1 VVKSGSPILM
11 PWVDKVPAILQA
23 WYPGEEDGNVVASLL
38 FGEVNPSGK
47 LPITF
52 PVRDQ
57 DVPANTPE
65 QYPGVGGVAR
75 HTEGVFVGYRHYDA
89 RGIAPLFPFG
99 HGLSYTTFRM
109 SQVTARPNR
118 DGSVTASVT
127 VRNTGRRAGAEV
139 VQLYVGKPATEA
151 VPQPPR
157 QLGGFAR
164 VTLRPGESRRV
175 TVRLP
180 ARAFAHWDVTTHG
193 WLVPDG
199 VYRVYAGS
207 SSRDPRMSSTPVR
220 LCGVT
225 PAQADALS

>member
-1 VVKSGSPILM
+1 
-11 PWVDKVPAILQA
+11 
-23 WYPGEEDGNVVASLL
+23 VVASLL

-52 PVRDQ
+52 PRRDQ

-65 QYPGVGGVAR
+65 QYPGVDGVAR

-89 RGIAPLFPFG
+89 RGIEPLFPFG

-109 SQVTARPNR
+109 SRLKAQPASDGRVT
-118 DGSVTASVT
+118 VT
-127 VRNTGRRAGAEV
+127 VRVTNNGRRAGAEV
-139 VQLYVGKPATEA
+139 VQVYVGKPATDA

-164 VTLRPGESRRV
+164 VTLQPGETRQV

-180 ARAFAHWDVTTHG
+180 GRAFAHWDVVTHR
-193 WLVPDG
+193 WVIPDG
-199 VYRVYAGS
+199 VYQVYAGA
-207 SSRDPRMSSTPVR
+207 SSRDPRMLSTSVR
-220 LCGVT
+220 LRGVT
-225 PAQADALS
+225 PSQAAAAW